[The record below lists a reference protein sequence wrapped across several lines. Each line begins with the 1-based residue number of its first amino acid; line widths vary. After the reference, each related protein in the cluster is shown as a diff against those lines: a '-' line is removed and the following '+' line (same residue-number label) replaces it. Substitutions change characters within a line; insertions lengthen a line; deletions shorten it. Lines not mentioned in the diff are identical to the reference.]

1 MKKRIALGVVL
12 ALAMAGIA
20 GCSSDGSDMGGMGH
34 GSDSSQSP
42 AASAEFND
50 ADVTFVQ
57 GMIPH
62 HQQAVEM
69 ATLAET
75 RADSAEVKGLAAK
88 IKGAQD
94 PEIKQMQGYL
104 KDWGQNEPSGMGGDS
119 MSMDHGMMSDADM
132 TKLEDASGAEFDQ
145 MFLTMMIEH
154 HKGAIEQAETELA
167 DGKSAGAKK
176 LAKAIV
182 TAQKAEITT
191 MEDLIGK
198 AG

>member
-12 ALAMAGIA
+12 ALAVAGIA
-20 GCSSDGSDMGGMGH
+20 GCSSDGSDMGGMGQ
-34 GSDSSQSP
+34 GSDSSASP
-42 AASAEFND
+42 AASADFND

-69 ATLAET
+69 AMLAET
-75 RADSAEVKGLAAK
+75 RAESAEVKDLAAR

-94 PEIKQMQGYL
+94 PEIEQMQGYL
-104 KDWGQNEPSGMGGDS
+104 KDWGQDEASGMGGDS
-119 MSMDHGMMSDADM
+119 MDMDHGMMSDADM

-154 HKGAIEQAETELA
+154 HEGAVEQAETEIA
-167 DGKSAGAKK
+167 DGKSAESKK
-176 LAKAIV
+176 LAEAII

-191 MEDLIGK
+191 MEGLLAT

>member
-1 MKKRIALGVVL
+1 MKKWIALGVVIVL
-12 ALAMAGIA
+12 AAAGVA
-20 GCSSDGSDMGGMGH
+20 GCSSDGSDMGGTGQ
-34 GSDSSQSP
+34 GSDSSTSP
-42 AASAEFND
+42 AASAGFND

-75 RADSAEVKGLAAK
+75 RSDSAEVKDLAAK

-94 PEIKQMQGYL
+94 PEIEQMQGYL
-104 KDWGQNEPSGMGGDS
+104 EDWDQDEGSGMGGDS
-119 MSMDHGMMSDADM
+119 MDMDQGMMSEADM

-154 HKGAIEQAETELA
+154 HKGAVEQAETELA
-167 DGKSAGAKK
+167 AGESAEAKK

-182 TAQKAEITT
+182 TAQEAEITT
-191 MEDLIGK
+191 MEGLLES